1 MRVAVPHGRLHIRAA
16 TSWEYGD
23 ELAGVFPLGVPGSY
37 AGQPEVFDLGSIRQ
51 PAHKVE
57 LRVDHD
63 PTKIL
68 AASPGA
74 LNLQIRAD
82 QISFT
87 VPIAQLPAT
96 TVTNDALEYIRSGLK
111 VGISPGFIPKP
122 AGVEY
127 RNGMDVITSCDLF
140 ELSIVGNPAY
150 PSGKVT
156 TRDDRATPTRMLSWA
171 WL

>member
-37 AGQPEVFDLGSIRQ
+37 AGQPEVFDLGSIRT
-51 PAHKVE
+51 PSHKVE

-63 PTKIL
+63 ATKIL

-82 QISFT
+82 AITFS
-87 VPIAQLPAT
+87 VPISELPQT
-96 TVTNDALEYIRSGLK
+96 TVTADALEYIRSGLK
-111 VGISPGFIPKP
+111 AGISPGFRPRP

-127 RNGMDVITSCDLF
+127 RNGMDVITDCDLF

-150 PSGKVT
+150 PSGKVA
-156 TRDDRATPTRMLSWA
+156 TRDDRVTPTKLLGWA